1 MSLYLLR
8 RLLWTIPVLLGV
20 TLLTFAIIQ
29 VTPGDPVVLMLGT
42 NAEPDRVAEIRQ
54 MLGLNDPLAVQ
65 YVRYV
70 ANAARGDLGQ
80 SIRGNTSVLQEILD
94 RFPSTLQLTVT
105 AMTLATVSGIALGVL
120 AATAHRRWLGT
131 LTMAFSMVGL
141 SIPNFV
147 LGILFVY
154 FFGVQLRWI
163 SVTGSDEGFMNLLIP
178 ALALAL
184 ETAASLA
191 RLTRSS
197 VIEVIRMDY
206 TRTARAKGL
215 GDRAV
220 VWGHVFR
227 NALIPIVTVIGLR
240 FSLMLTGAVF
250 IEAVFARPGLGRFA
264 INAIQNRDYPQ
275 IQGMVLFTAAVYVFV
290 NLAVDL
296 LYGLIDPRIRRH

>member
-184 ETAASLA
+184 ETTASLA